1 MSTTE
6 PSPTAL
12 RTESAI
18 AIVGTALSAV
28 LVACAVVVA
37 CIFHSARR
45 RRPQPAANGG
55 AKEITDTKGHE
66 LESGRFS
73 PPKKQTT
80 PSAVVRGRSTAPTP
94 GPVRTSPVAV
104 PEPAYIPAAGTTS
117 SADARRPGTVP
128 RSGPPARTLSRTLS
142 GRSRGTPAPS
152 GLSGSLPRSM
162 STSTGQY
169 SPTLYAARSRVA
181 TLRSYSV
188 DSPGPFLNPAQR
200 TSLLSTSGTLF
211 HTPHSRALSRRSTDY
226 SPPTPS
232 GLAHAVT
239 ATATD
244 RALEPFPS
252 MPALHYTPGSPGVVD
267 LWGSATVPGFSSMPR
282 MDDPEPLTP
291 HDWVMATFRTDF
303 ETLERSSALGV
314 PMDDSGVV
322 DDDDDLHS
330 SILDGDIRPASLID
344 LPSRAAS
351 LIWAPP
357 ESPIISPLK
366 VVTAVSDVGST
377 VQKAAVVSPSIEHPA
392 PLAAM
397 PCVEP

>member
-12 RTESAI
+12 RAESAI

-45 RRPQPAANGG
+45 RRPQPAATNG
-55 AKEITDTKGHE
+55 TKGIAETRGHE

-73 PPKKQTT
+73 PPKKQGK
-80 PSAVVRGRSTAPTP
+80 PSTVVRGRSTAPMP

-117 SADARRPGTVP
+117 ADARRPGTAP

-142 GRSRGTPAPS
+142 GRSRGGPPPTGP
-152 GLSGSLPRSM
+152 SGSLPRSM

-181 TLRSYSV
+181 TLPHVAPVHVRHALPHAALARPLATIY
-188 DSPGPFLNPAQR
+188 R
-200 TSLLSTSGTLF
+200 LL
-211 HTPHSRALSRRSTDY
+211 ATD
-226 SPPTPS
+226 
-232 GLAHAVT
+232 GH
-239 ATATD
+239 D

-252 MPALHYTPGSPGVVD
+252 MPALHYTPGSPGIVD
-267 LWGSATVPGFSSMPR
+267 LWGSATAPAFNSLPR

-291 HDWVMATFRTDF
+291 HDWVMATFRSDF

-314 PMDDSGVV
+314 PDDSGVV
-322 DDDDDLHS
+322 DDDDDVHS
-330 SILDGDIRPASLID
+330 SILDGDIRPASLIE

-357 ESPIISPLK
+357 GSPGISPLK
-366 VVTAVSDVGST
+366 VVTAVSDVGSA

-397 PCVEP
+397 SCVEP